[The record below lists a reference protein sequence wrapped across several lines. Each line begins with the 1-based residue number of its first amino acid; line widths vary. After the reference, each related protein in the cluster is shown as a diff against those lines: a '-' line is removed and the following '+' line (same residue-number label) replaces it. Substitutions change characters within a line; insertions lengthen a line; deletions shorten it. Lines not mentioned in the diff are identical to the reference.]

1 MTINFK
7 KLMWTHE
14 EYVLWKYRM
23 LYAIHAVPA
32 MGNVTAVHKLYGHVQ
47 PITEGSGFKDPNM
60 PQCCYTHIS

>member
-1 MTINFK
+1 
-7 KLMWTHE
+7 
-14 EYVLWKYRM
+14 M

-32 MGNVTAVHKLYGHVQ
+32 MGNVTAVHKLYGHLQ